1 MEGWFDLFV
10 RLDFLLAPAVETETM
25 VTWRGFLRIKLE
37 TCLVGVFVH
46 WRKVSAAQAGHD
58 VEPYLAYKGGD
69 QGRDE
74 FVDGGIKV
82 VAVTILKGT

>member
-25 VTWRGFLRIKLE
+25 GTWRGLLRIKLE
-37 TCLVGVFVH
+37 TCLVGFFIH
-46 WRKVSAAQAGHD
+46 WREVSAAQAGHD
-58 VEPYLAYKGGD
+58 IEPCLADRGGD

-74 FVDGGIKV
+74 FLI
-82 VAVTILKGT
+82 VARH